1 MSAYFCTASLK
12 LNSLYILLKYVQFL
26 SASYLCYYFLL
37 HSYLLLMNSTWFRTI
52 SISIVVNI
60 VIATGLLTLT
70 FYNTANAS
78 SKPPCK
84 QLSWFILH
92 ILSIYPPLVL
102 FTVSYRVT
110 NKLTK
115 LKHESRVIVQQRNND
130 LLW

>member
-1 MSAYFCTASLK
+1 MCAHFCTASLE
-12 LNSLYILLKYVQFL
+12 LYPLYILQKYLQFL
-26 SASYLCYYFLL
+26 SASYLCYFFLL

-52 SISIVVNI
+52 SISLVANI
-60 VIATGLLTLT
+60 VIVTGLLTLT
-70 FYNTANAS
+70 FYYTIDTS
-78 SKPPCK
+78 PKPPCK
-84 QLSWFILH
+84 QLYWFILH

-115 LKHESRVIVQQRNND
+115 LKEESRVIVQQRNND